1 MIHVFLCL
9 AYMCTCII
17 IFGLH
22 LYMYYYVNLAYMC
35 TCIIRFGLHVYMYYY
50 VWLTCVHVLLGLA
63 YMCTCNKTM
72 IVILI
77 TLLVLYMYAHETRE
91 HVVH

>member
-1 MIHVFLCL
+1 M
-9 AYMCTCII
+9 
-17 IFGLH
+17 
-22 LYMYYYVNLAYMC
+22 
-35 TCIIRFGLHVYMYYY
+35 FGLHVYMYYY
-50 VWLTCVHVLLGLA
+50 VWLACVHVLLCLAYMCTCIIMFGLHVYMYYYVWLACVHVLLCLA